1 MTASGSHTDP
11 GGTGLP
17 IVRGA
22 RTHFVGIGGAGMSG
36 IARVLL
42 ARGCAVTGSDLR
54 ESETTQRLRAAGAVV
69 YIGHAASNVEGA
81 QLVIVSRAV
90 PDENVEVRAAVA
102 RGLPI
107 VHRARMLADLM
118 RGRHAI
124 AVVGTHGKTTTTAM
138 LGAILARAGRDPTV
152 LVGGDVAS
160 LGGTARVGNGPDIVA
175 EVDESDGSL
184 VWVTPCIAVVTP
196 LDVTDHLDFYGSEAR
211 LMDTFRQFLAA
222 VPAGG
227 FAAVCTDAPAGRAL
241 ARDAG
246 SRTVTYGLDG
256 DPAYR
261 GRVLE
266 TAGHRTVVEAW
277 RGDARIGRI
286 ELAVPGAYNAQN
298 AIGAL
303 AVATELGVSP
313 GVTAEA
319 LAAFEGVA
327 RRFSVRGDVGGIL
340 VVDDYAHNPTKVAAL
355 LAAARRGWPAARIV
369 AIFQPH
375 RFTRT
380 HTVGHQF
387 AHAFD
392 PADEV
397 IVTGIY
403 AADEPPIPGVDA
415 GIIVRAVSA
424 RRPVRFVPDLAD
436 AAALVAAEA
445 RPGDLILTIGAG
457 DVWKVAEDVTAR
469 LQGRPASMTTSPA
482 APVSSSPGA
491 EGTAGPPPPIRAE
504 APRG

>member
-1 MTASGSHTDP
+1 
-11 GGTGLP
+11 
-17 IVRGA
+17 
-22 RTHFVGIGGAGMSG
+22 
-36 IARVLL
+36 
-42 ARGCAVTGSDLR
+42 
-54 ESETTQRLRAAGAVV
+54 
-69 YIGHAASNVEGA
+69 
-81 QLVIVSRAV
+81 
-90 PDENVEVRAAVA
+90 
-102 RGLPI
+102 
-107 VHRARMLADLM
+107 
-118 RGRHAI
+118 
-124 AVVGTHGKTTTTAM
+124 
-138 LGAILARAGRDPTV
+138 
-152 LVGGDVAS
+152 
-160 LGGTARVGNGPDIVA
+160 
-175 EVDESDGSL
+175 
-184 VWVTPCIAVVTP
+184 
-196 LDVTDHLDFYGSEAR
+196 
-211 LMDTFRQFLAA
+211 
-222 VPAGG
+222 
-227 FAAVCTDAPAGRAL
+227 
-241 ARDAG
+241 
-246 SRTVTYGLDG
+246 
-256 DPAYR
+256 
-261 GRVLE
+261 
-266 TAGHRTVVEAW
+266 
-277 RGDARIGRI
+277 
-286 ELAVPGAYNAQN
+286 
-298 AIGAL
+298 
-303 AVATELGVSP
+303 
-313 GVTAEA
+313 
-319 LAAFEGVA
+319 
-327 RRFSVRGDVGGIL
+327 VRGDVEGIL

-469 LQGRPASMTTSPA
+469 LLGRPASITTSPA

-491 EGTAGPPPPIRAE
+491 EQTAGPSAPLRAE

>member
-11 GGTGLP
+11 GVAGLP
-17 IVRGA
+17 AGRGA
-22 RTHFVGIGGAGMSG
+22 RAHFVGIGGAGMSA

-42 ARGCAVTGSDLR
+42 ARGCAVSGSDLR
-54 ESETTQRLRAAGAVV
+54 ESETTRRLCEAGAVV
-69 YIGHAASNVEGA
+69 HIGHAASNVEDA

-102 RGLPI
+102 RGVPI

-124 AVVGTHGKTTTTAM
+124 AIVGTHGKTTTTAM

-184 VWVTPCIAVVTP
+184 VWIAPYIAVVTP

-211 LMDTFRQFLAA
+211 LMDTFRQFLGA
-222 VPAGG
+222 VPASG

-246 SRTVTYGLDG
+246 SRIVTYGLDG
-256 DPAYR
+256 EPAYG

-266 TAGHRTVVEAW
+266 AAGRRTVVEAR
-277 RGDARIGRI
+277 RGDAVIGRI
-286 ELAVPGAYNAQN
+286 ELAIPGAYNAQN

-303 AVATELGVSP
+303 AVAAELGVP
-313 GVTAEA
+313 QDVIAGA
-319 LAAFEGVA
+319 LASFEGVA
-327 RRFSVRGDVGGIL
+327 RRFSVRGEVDGIL

-355 LAAARRGWPAARIV
+355 LVAARRGWPAARIV
-369 AIFQPH
+369 AVFQPH

-380 HTVGHQF
+380 QTVGHQF
-387 AHAFD
+387 ARAFD
-392 PADEV
+392 PADDV
-397 IVTGIY
+397 IVTELY

-424 RRPVRFVPDLAD
+424 HRPVRFVPELTD
-436 AAALVAAEA
+436 AAAVVAAEA

-457 DVWKVAEDVTAR
+457 DVWKVADDVTAR
-469 LQGRPASMTTSPA
+469 LLGRRASMTTSPA
-482 APVSSSPGA
+482 DPPAALGA
-491 EGTAGPPPPIRAE
+491 EAS
-504 APRG
+504 RG

>member
-1 MTASGSHTDP
+1 MTASGSPPDP
-11 GGTGLP
+11 GTGLA

-22 RTHFVGIGGAGMSG
+22 RAHFVGIGGAGMSA

-42 ARGCAVTGSDLR
+42 ARGCAVSGSDLR
-54 ESETTQRLRAAGAVV
+54 ESETTRRLRAAGAVV
-69 YIGHAASNVEGA
+69 HVGHAAPNVEGA
-81 QLVIVSRAV
+81 QIVIVSRAV

-107 VHRARMLADLM
+107 VHRARMLAELM
-118 RGRHAI
+118 RGRDAI

-160 LGGTARVGNGPDIVA
+160 FGGTARVGAGPDVVA

-184 VWVTPCIAVVTP
+184 VWITPSIAVVTP
-196 LDVTDHLDFYGSEAR
+196 LDATDHLDFYGSEAR
-211 LMDTFRQFLAA
+211 LMTTFRQFLAT
-222 VPAGG
+222 VPASG

-241 ARDAG
+241 VREAG
-246 SRTVTYGLDG
+246 SRTLTYGLEGAPDYG
-256 DPAYR
+256 

-266 TAGHRTVVEAW
+266 TSGHRTVVEAR
-277 RGDARIGRI
+277 RGGAVIGRI
-286 ELAVPGAYNAQN
+286 ALAIPGAYNAQN

-303 AVATELGVSP
+303 AVATELGIAP
-313 GVTAEA
+313 DVTAGA

-327 RRFSVRGDVGGIL
+327 RRFSVRGDVDGIL

-369 AIFQPH
+369 AVFQPH

-380 HTVGHQF
+380 QTVGHQF
-387 AHAFD
+387 ARAFD
-392 PADEV
+392 PVDEV
-397 IVTGIY
+397 IVTEIY
-403 AADEPPIPGVDA
+403 PADERPIPGVDA

-424 RRPVRFVPDLAD
+424 HRPVRFVPDLAD

-445 RPGDLILTIGAG
+445 RRGDLILTIGAG
-457 DVWKVAEDVTAR
+457 DVWKVAEDVAAR
-469 LQGRPASMTTSPA
+469 LRGLPASTTTRP
-482 APVSSSPGA
+482 
-491 EGTAGPPPPIRAE
+491 ETGPPAPLGAE